1 MIEKKKCKN
10 MIQVFLSNHLIQ
22 RSKKIQSVSQGI
34 LLLANLYEQFF
45 QFPVQGEISQDVAL

>member
-1 MIEKKKCKN
+1 MIEKNCKD
-10 MIQVFLSNHLIQ
+10 MIQGFLSNHFIQ
-22 RSKKIQSVSQGI
+22 RSKKIQRVSQGI